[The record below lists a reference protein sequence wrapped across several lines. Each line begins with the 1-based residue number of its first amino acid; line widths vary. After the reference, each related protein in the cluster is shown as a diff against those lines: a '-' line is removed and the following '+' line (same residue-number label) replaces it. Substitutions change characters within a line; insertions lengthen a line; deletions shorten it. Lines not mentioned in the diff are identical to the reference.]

1 MKFRELFGFTRDK
14 PTDQVGQGV
23 PFVFGRTSAGKIV
36 NERTAMQTSA
46 VYACVRVLSEAV
58 ASLPLNIY
66 SYGEDGGKV
75 KEYDH
80 PLYRLLHSEPNPEMT
95 SFTFREVMMTHL
107 LLYGNSYTQI
117 IRDGAGRVVAL
128 YPLMPNCIEEKRDD
142 NGKLQYIYTKASDEN
157 PNLKDDGQIVLQYEE
172 VMHVTAMSMDGLV
185 GASPIA
191 TSKNSIAIALSA
203 EEFGASFFK
212 NGAYPGGVLEHPGV
226 LKNPDKVRE
235 SWNSIYQGSNNGHKI
250 AVLEEGMHFSPISLN
265 PDALQLSETRHF
277 QLEEIARI
285 FRVPL
290 HLINSLDHA
299 TYSNIEHQS
308 IEFVKYS
315 VQPWVIRIEQEMEKS
330 LLLPSE
336 KGKYSIKMNV
346 DGLMRGDYKSRM
358 EGYSIGRNGG
368 WLSTNDIRE
377 MENMN
382 PVSEEDGGNLYLIN
396 GAMCKL
402 ADAGIYA
409 DKHQTQEDKATNR
422 KRGK

>member
-1 MKFRELFGFTRDK
+1 MKFKDIFSFTRDK
-14 PTDQVGQGV
+14 PKDQVGQGS
-23 PFVFGRTSAGKIV
+23 PFFFGRTTSGKVI
-36 NERTAMQTSA
+36 NEKNAMQASA
-46 VYACVRVLSEAV
+46 VYACIRVLSETV
-58 ASLPLNIY
+58 ASLPISVF

-75 KEYDH
+75 KEHEH
-80 PLYRLLHSEPNPEMT
+80 PLYRILHSEPNPEMT
-95 SFTFREVMMTHL
+95 AYTLKEVMMVHL

-128 YPLMPNCIEEKRDD
+128 YPLMPNCIEEERDED
-142 NGKLQYIYTKASDEN
+142 GKLQYIYQRSSDEN
-157 PNLKDDGQIVLQYEE
+157 PNMKEDARVVLKYEE
-172 VMHVTAMSMDGLV
+172 VMHITAMSMDGLV
-185 GASPIA
+185 GSSIIAS
-191 TSKNSIAIALSA
+191 SKNSIAIALSA
-203 EEFGASFFK
+203 EEFGASFYK

-226 LKNPDKVRE
+226 LKNPEKVRE
-235 SWNSIYQGSNNGHKI
+235 SWNSIYQGSGNSHKI
-250 AVLEEGMHFSPISLN
+250 AVLEEGMHFSPITLN
-265 PDALQLSETRHF
+265 PDVLQLSETRHF

-308 IEFVKYS
+308 IEFIKYS
-315 VQPWVIRIEQEMEKS
+315 ISPWVIRIEQEMEKS

-336 KGKYSIKMNV
+336 KGKYTIKMNV

-358 EGYSIGRNGG
+358 EGYAIGRNGG

-382 PVSEEDGGNLYLIN
+382 PVSEEEGGDLYLVN

-402 ADAGIYA
+402 SDAGIYA
-409 DKHQTQEDKATNR
+409 DKPKEDTATNR

>member
-1 MKFRELFGFTRDK
+1 MKLKELFGFTRDK
-14 PTDQVGQGV
+14 PKDQVGQGS
-23 PFVFGRTSAGKIV
+23 PFFFGRTTSGKVI
-36 NERTAMQTSA
+36 NEKNAMQASA
-46 VYACVRVLSEAV
+46 VYACIRVLSETV
-58 ASLPLNIY
+58 ASLPISVFSN
-66 SYGEDGGKV
+66 GDDGGKI

-80 PLYRLLHSEPNPEMT
+80 PLYRILHSEPNPEMT
-95 SFTFREVMMTHL
+95 AYTLKEVMMVHL

-128 YPLMPNCIEEKRDD
+128 YPLMPNCIEEERDE
-142 NGKLQYIYTKASDEN
+142 NGKLQYIYQRSSDEN
-157 PNLKDDGQIVLQYEE
+157 PNMKDDARVVLKYEE
-172 VMHVTAMSMDGLV
+172 VMHITAMSMDGLV
-185 GASPIA
+185 GSSIIAS
-191 TSKNSIAIALSA
+191 SKNSIAIALSA
-203 EEFGASFFK
+203 EEFGASFYK

-226 LKNPDKVRE
+226 LKNPEKVRE
-235 SWNSIYQGSNNGHKI
+235 SWNSIYQGSGNSHKI
-250 AVLEEGMHFSPISLN
+250 AVLEEGMHFSPITLN
-265 PDALQLSETRHF
+265 PDVLQLSETRHF

-308 IEFVKYS
+308 IEFIKYS
-315 VQPWVIRIEQEMEKS
+315 ISPWVIRIEQEMEKS

-336 KGKYSIKMNV
+336 KGKYTIKMNV

-358 EGYSIGRNGG
+358 EGYAIGRNGG

-382 PVSEEDGGNLYLIN
+382 PVSEEEGGDLYLVN

-402 ADAGIYA
+402 SDAGIYA
-409 DKHQTQEDKATNR
+409 GKPKEEETATNR